1 MSFKTSVFI
10 QPSTHGSTILGENH
24 NICIVIYDFG
34 SVLKTG
40 NSPGTRIFENQQCPM
55 DFIHS
60 RVSVPGSG
68 ETVMP
73 FRVPLTVRP
82 ASSSEEQIRC
92 CSGCVPRTI
101 EQLVRISGAT
111 ETT

>member
-24 NICIVIYDFG
+24 NICIVIYDSG
-34 SVLKTG
+34 SGFKGG
-40 NSPGTRIFENQQCPM
+40 NLPGKRVFENQQCPV

-60 RVSVPGSG
+60 RVSLAGSG

-73 FRVPLTVRP
+73 SRVPLMVRP
-82 ASSSEEQIRC
+82 ASSSEEQIRR

-101 EQLVRISGAT
+101 EQRVW
-111 ETT
+111 